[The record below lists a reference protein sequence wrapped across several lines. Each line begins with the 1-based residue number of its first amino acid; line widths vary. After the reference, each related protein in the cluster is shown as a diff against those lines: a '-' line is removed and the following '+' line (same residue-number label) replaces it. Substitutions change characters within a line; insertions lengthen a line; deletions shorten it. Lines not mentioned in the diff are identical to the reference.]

1 MSAVSLKRNVQVS
14 LPVGLLLAALVL
26 SLLPV
31 TGFAKPR
38 ITVGV
43 SILPQKYFVER
54 IAGDKASVIVMVG
67 PGHNPAT
74 YEPRPQQLAQIEK
87 AALYFEIGVPFETR
101 WVETFR
107 QINPALILVPLPTTI
122 PLRAMT
128 SDGDGDVGDDSNNRN
143 NSSAHGH
150 SHTGLMDPHVWLSP
164 PLVKRIA
171 ESIKTQFVTIDSD
184 NRDYY
189 QNRYQHFI
197 AELDELDQY
206 IRRQLAGINNRKFM
220 VYHPSWGYFAYEYGL
235 QQIPIEVEGKQP
247 GAKSLSRI
255 IQQAQK
261 LHVKIIFVQKQFSD
275 RDAKTIADQV
285 GARLLVVDP
294 LAENYVENLKTVSRL
309 FAESLQ

>member
-1 MSAVSLKRNVQVS
+1 MSAVPLKHNVQVI
-14 LPVGLLLAALVL
+14 LPIGLLLVALML
-26 SLLPV
+26 SMLPV
-31 TGFAKPR
+31 TSFAKPR

-74 YEPRPQQLAQIEK
+74 YEPRPQQLAQLEK
-87 AALYFEIGVPFETR
+87 AALYFQIGVPFETR
-101 WVETFR
+101 WVGTFR
-107 QINPALILVPLPTTI
+107 QINPALILVPLPATI
-122 PLRAMT
+122 TLRAMI
-128 SDGDGDVGDDSNNRN
+128 SEGEGEGNNNNESND
-143 NSSAHGH
+143 SSAHGH

-171 ESIKTQFVTIDSD
+171 ESIKTQFVTLDSE

-220 VYHPSWGYFAYEYGL
+220 VYHPSWGYFADEYGL

-255 IQQAQK
+255 IEQAQK

-275 RDAKTIADQV
+275 RDAKTIAEQV
-285 GARLLVVDP
+285 GASLLVVDP

-309 FAESLQ
+309 FAETLQ